1 MPLELISKAVYDA
14 LSTTVY
20 TVSVGMRN
28 AGTPT
33 PCMVYELT
41 AANLDAQMRGTVGDT
56 NHWIISV
63 EVACIADTVEVVT
76 QMADAVVA
84 LWESGTIV
92 DAGNNCKLMM
102 SELSVAFSA
111 ETPDDGQQDAERIA
125 TITMTILASET

>member
-1 MPLELISKAVYDA
+1 MPLESISKAVYDA

-41 AANLDAQMRGTVGDT
+41 AANLDAQMRGVVADI
-56 NHWIISV
+56 NHWTISV
-63 EVACIADTVEVVT
+63 EVACIADTVETVT
-76 QMADAVVA
+76 QMADSVAA
-84 LWESGTIV
+84 LWTGGTIV
-92 DAGNNCKLMM
+92 DAGNSCKLMM

>member
-1 MPLELISKAVYDA
+1 MPLESISKAVYDA
-14 LSTTVY
+14 LGTTGY

-41 AANLDAQMRGTVGDT
+41 AANLDAQMRGTVADT

-84 LWESGTIV
+84 LWQSATIV
-92 DAGNNCKLMM
+92 DAGNDCKLMM

>member
-1 MPLELISKAVYDA
+1 MPLESISKSIYETLGA
-14 LSTTVY
+14 TTY

-41 AANLDAQMRGTVGDT
+41 SATLDAQMRGVVANR

-63 EVACIADTVEVVT
+63 EVACIADTVETVT
-76 QMADAVVA
+76 QMADSVA
-84 LWESGTIV
+84 GLWALGTIV
-92 DAGNNCKLMM
+92 DAGNDCKLMM
-102 SELSVAFSA
+102 SEMSVAFSA

>member
-1 MPLELISKAVYDA
+1 VPLENISKAVYKS
-14 LSTTVY
+14 LSMTVY

-41 AANLDAQMRGTVGDT
+41 AANLDAQMRGVVTDT
-56 NHWIISV
+56 NHWTISV
-63 EVACIADTVEVVT
+63 EVACIADTVETVT
-76 QMADAVVA
+76 QMVDAVVA
-84 LWESGTIV
+84 LWDSGTIT
-92 DAGNNCKLMM
+92 DPGECKLMM

-125 TITMTILASET
+125 TITMTILATEL

>member
-1 MPLELISKAVYDA
+1 MPLESISKAVYDA

-41 AANLDAQMRGTVGDT
+41 AANLDAQMRGVVADT
-56 NHWIISV
+56 NHWTISV
-63 EVACIADTVEVVT
+63 EVACIADTVETVT
-76 QMADAVVA
+76 QMADSVAA
-84 LWESGTIV
+84 LWTGGTIV
-92 DAGNNCKLMM
+92 DAGNSCNLMM

>member
-1 MPLELISKAVYDA
+1 MPLESISKAVYDA
-14 LSTTVY
+14 LVTTTY

-28 AGTPT
+28 AGTAT

-41 AANLDAQMRGTVGDT
+41 AANLDAQMRGVVADT
-56 NHWIISV
+56 NHWTISV
-63 EVACIADTVEVVT
+63 EVACIADTVEAVT
-76 QMADAVVA
+76 QMADSVAA
-84 LWESGTIV
+84 LWTSGTIV
-92 DAGNNCKLMM
+92 DAGNACNLMM